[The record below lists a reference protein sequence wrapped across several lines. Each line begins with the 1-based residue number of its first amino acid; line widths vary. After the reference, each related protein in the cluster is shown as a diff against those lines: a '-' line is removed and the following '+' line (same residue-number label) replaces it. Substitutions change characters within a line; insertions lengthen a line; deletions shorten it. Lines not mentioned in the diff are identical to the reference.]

1 MKITVTIREVYG
13 KRTVYP
19 ACDKARTFADL
30 LNTKTLTDRAL
41 QHIRDLGF
49 AVEVAPQSLP

>member
-19 ACDKARTFADL
+19 ACDKARLFADL
-30 LNTKTLTDRAL
+30 LNTKTLTGRAL
-41 QHIRDLGF
+41 HYIRDLGF
-49 AVEVAPQSLP
+49 EVEVAQQNLP